1 MINTII
7 ILILISIF
15 IIIMASFRCNKYNDG
30 IIPETDRIL
39 VIGDLHAD
47 YKKTKQLFIDFNIID
62 INENWIIEPKNTK
75 IVQLGDQL
83 DGGGR
88 GNTES
93 YGELELINFMDR
105 IHNKAE
111 HYDGGVYSL
120 IGNHEIMNLLG
131 DFRYSSNKDIKLQG
145 GKMIREKIFAPG
157 GFLFNRLSCTRNVVL
172 KIGDFIFV
180 HAGILPEHINEN
192 DKEHFIKNINTLMRL
207 YLQGKKTWK
216 DNDIQKY
223 FLDKT
228 GVIWNRNYGSNTPEC
243 DSFNQ
248 VSKLLNVGHMIVG
261 HTVQDTINSKCDNKL
276 WRVDVGISE
285 TFNTN
290 KIEILEI
297 LNNGVPSSKN
307 DNKPI
312 RILKL

>member
-1 MINTII
+1 MKFT
-7 ILILISIF
+7 ILILISVLILV
-15 IIIMASFRCNKYNDG
+15 MNSFKCSNKNDG
-30 IIPETDRIL
+30 ILPQTERIL

-47 YKKTKQLFIDFNIID
+47 YKKTKQLFIDFKIID
-62 INENWIIEPKNTK
+62 INENWIAEPKNTK

-88 GNTES
+88 GHTES
-93 YGELELINFMDR
+93 FGELDLINFMDR
-105 IHNKAE
+105 MHSKAIQ
-111 HYDGGVYSL
+111 YDGGVYSL

-131 DFRYSSNKDIKLQG
+131 DFRYSSNKDIEQQG
-145 GKMIREKIFAPG
+145 GSALRKKIFAPG

-192 DKEHFIKNINTLMRL
+192 DKDDFIKNINTLMRL
-207 YLQGKKTWK
+207 YLQGKKTWE

-223 FLDKT
+223 FLDKR
-228 GVIWNRNYGSNTPEC
+228 GVIWNRKYGGETPKCE
-243 DSFNQ
+243 SFET

-261 HTVQDTINSKCDNKL
+261 HTVQDNINSKCDNKL

-290 KIEILEI
+290 NVEILEI
-297 LNNGVPSSKN
+297 LNNGVASSQN